1 MVGSKAGSRLS
12 MPIPFGVWALNETSD
27 PFPAVTATQPRLD
40 RTTSAAQ
47 VSQPS
52 PFTVNS
58 SDLKD
63 GKFSIRDLP
72 PRGICK
78 NFKSTRPLMSIFLR
92 IPLTFERANLH
103 EDKGK
108 INCCHF
114 MKGIFTHTKKFWASM
129 FLIDLVCLW
138 FFANVHRYIR
148 RSQHSEKDRLDCLK
162 VWKKRSH
169 EIYIWSF
176 HSYI

>member
-78 NFKSTRPLMSIFLR
+78 NESTRPLI
-92 IPLTFERANLH
+92 
-103 EDKGK
+103 K
-108 INCCHF
+108 
-114 MKGIFTHTKKFWASM
+114 
-129 FLIDLVCLW
+129 
-138 FFANVHRYIR
+138 
-148 RSQHSEKDRLDCLK
+148 
-162 VWKKRSH
+162 
-169 EIYIWSF
+169 
-176 HSYI
+176 